1 MIADTRVYIDAVIWI
16 AAFDTS
22 DPKHGQASN
31 ILDRLLDK
39 PEHKSLFLSDYVFS
53 EILSHITSKQK
64 RGNISMDKRV
74 EFIELVYESIYH
86 SRFVEFIKVSAAD
99 VGTAIEYMRQYS
111 DKTASLTDWL
121 SLILMINNNIP
132 VLHTFDRDFA
142 NITKTVDSFKR
153 INVLY
158 C

>member
-1 MIADTRVYIDAVIWI
+1 MINETRVYIDATIWI

-22 DPKHGQASN
+22 DPKHGQARN

-64 RGNISMDKRV
+64 RRNISIDKRV
-74 EFIELVYESIYH
+74 EFIELVYESVYH
-86 SRFVEFIKVSAAD
+86 SRFVEIIKVSEAD

-121 SLILMINNNIP
+121 
-132 VLHTFDRDFA
+132 V
-142 NITKTVDSFKR
+142 
-153 INVLY
+153 
-158 C
+158 